1 MNSDKNK
8 EYLNE
13 YIYDYI
19 DDLCENSEK
28 YKELSGNL
36 KDRLTELFDTIEDE
50 DCNEI
55 LCDIDDINT
64 FLIKLNSLSLNEL
77 TMIKN
82 NGLILIKKHLK
93 HKEKIMSLKTK
104 NNMLEGDLAT
114 LTEQKENAL
123 LKLDELNDEYYKLYQ
138 EKNNLELQRTIKEN
152 EENEKHK
159 LNNELLNDEIRN
171 LNDKIKYLNK
181 QINNYEEKVKNF
193 SKKNKELF
201 EEISQMKK
209 ELVCKDEII
218 RTSTEKYKKLNEEK
232 ETYRSINRGLNQ
244 TIEDLKGNC
253 QDYQTII
260 KYNEEQIKQLREQ
273 INKQEQ
279 KPSERKISLNSLIED
294 EENEKEKDNIDNEN
308 KNEEKLEDK
317 NLAKRN
323 GVDYTGQEIN
333 LNELIFEES
342 VSGEKEHEE
351 AVEKKNQIK
360 LAFTRVKHI
369 RRFTKLKSLNYN
381 NKKVHFADLAKKQS
395 KKNVFFRG
403 VTTREELNINP
414 INKRLKTI
422 KSERIDFENSNL
434 LQKLRNISQSHIN
447 QNKNDDKFLYELL
460 FRFLDY

>member
-1 MNSDKNK
+1 
-8 EYLNE
+8 
-13 YIYDYI
+13 
-19 DDLCENSEK
+19 
-28 YKELSGNL
+28 
-36 KDRLTELFDTIEDE
+36 
-50 DCNEI
+50 
-55 LCDIDDINT
+55 
-64 FLIKLNSLSLNEL
+64 
-77 TMIKN
+77 
-82 NGLILIKKHLK
+82 
-93 HKEKIMSLKTK
+93 
-104 NNMLEGDLAT
+104 
-114 LTEQKENAL
+114 
-123 LKLDELNDEYYKLYQ
+123 
-138 EKNNLELQRTIKEN
+138 
-152 EENEKHK
+152 
-159 LNNELLNDEIRN
+159 
-171 LNDKIKYLNK
+171 
-181 QINNYEEKVKNF
+181 
-193 SKKNKELF
+193 
-201 EEISQMKK
+201 MKK

-218 RTSTEKYKKLNEEK
+218 RTATEKYKKLNEEK

-381 NKKVHFADLAKKQS
+381 NKKVHFADLAKKPS

-403 VTTREELNINP
+403 VTTKEELNINP

-434 LQKLRNISQSHIN
+434 LQKLRNISRSHIN

>member
-82 NGLILIKKHLK
+82 NGLILIQKHLK

-171 LNDKIKYLNK
+171 LNDKIKKIKNYL
-181 QINNYEEKVKNF
+181 
-193 SKKNKELF
+193 KKFHK
-201 EEISQMKK
+201 
-209 ELVCKDEII
+209 
-218 RTSTEKYKKLNEEK
+218 
-232 ETYRSINRGLNQ
+232 
-244 TIEDLKGNC
+244 
-253 QDYQTII
+253 
-260 KYNEEQIKQLREQ
+260 
-273 INKQEQ
+273 
-279 KPSERKISLNSLIED
+279 
-294 EENEKEKDNIDNEN
+294 
-308 KNEEKLEDK
+308 
-317 NLAKRN
+317 
-323 GVDYTGQEIN
+323 
-333 LNELIFEES
+333 
-342 VSGEKEHEE
+342 
-351 AVEKKNQIK
+351 
-360 LAFTRVKHI
+360 
-369 RRFTKLKSLNYN
+369 
-381 NKKVHFADLAKKQS
+381 
-395 KKNVFFRG
+395 
-403 VTTREELNINP
+403 
-414 INKRLKTI
+414 
-422 KSERIDFENSNL
+422 
-434 LQKLRNISQSHIN
+434 
-447 QNKNDDKFLYELL
+447 
-460 FRFLDY
+460 